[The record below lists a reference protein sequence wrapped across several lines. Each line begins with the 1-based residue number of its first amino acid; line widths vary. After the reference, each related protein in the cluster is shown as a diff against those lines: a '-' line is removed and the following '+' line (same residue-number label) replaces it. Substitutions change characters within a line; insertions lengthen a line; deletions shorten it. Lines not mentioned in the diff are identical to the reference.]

1 MRRLTVNAQVTA
13 ALTLLESCGN
23 ILCVITW
30 LFIKK
35 LLGYSRGKSF
45 FGLPD
50 YGPLPQGMTLYFVI
64 LPYCFLMNT
73 HHNRNRIIDNGWF
86 NVLRNVLPCRRN
98 ISQSDRSARDEET
111 SRTNI
116 QSKISDKQ
124 NTDRRSV
131 SSTELSPFNNQN
143 SSRDRRNISIHTISR
158 KLSYSQP
165 TKPRLSTSS
174 KDDYMP
180 EPILRPT
187 KYPSAKFKSK
197 CTKNTSLDR
206 ISEEKEFSSFTLDH
220 SIPCLIKS
228 LGGEASLG
236 KSINVF
242 QDQDGKGK
250 FGRKKC
256 NQIIHSRLKIVSN
269 LLFNVQNDA
278 LYTKY
283 FKELLLFENGISS
296 GNYYSLKTDDKLII
310 EEIDEMK
317 SSIISKET
325 LNKEPIIVLSNIL
338 NENNCKCTKMEMA
351 RESNENVNV
360 HFDEGKQK
368 IKIRTIFLRGKID
381 MINSMQA
388 NEYDEKMYN
397 QFMENLMKMEI
408 DFTSKISTSV

>member
-1 MRRLTVNAQVTA
+1 MFNKVFRR
-13 ALTLLESCGN
+13 G
-23 ILCVITW
+23 
-30 LFIKK
+30 
-35 LLGYSRGKSF
+35 
-45 FGLPD
+45 
-50 YGPLPQGMTLYFVI
+50 
-64 LPYCFLMNT
+64 
-73 HHNRNRIIDNGWF
+73 
-86 NVLRNVLPCRRN
+86 
-98 ISQSDRSARDEET
+98 
-111 SRTNI
+111 
-116 QSKISDKQ
+116 
-124 NTDRRSV
+124 
-131 SSTELSPFNNQN
+131 
-143 SSRDRRNISIHTISR
+143 
-158 KLSYSQP
+158 
-165 TKPRLSTSS
+165 
-174 KDDYMP
+174 
-180 EPILRPT
+180 
-187 KYPSAKFKSK
+187 
-197 CTKNTSLDR
+197 
-206 ISEEKEFSSFTLDH
+206 
-220 SIPCLIKS
+220 
-228 LGGEASLG
+228 ASLG
-236 KSINVF
+236 KAINLF

-269 LLFNVQNDA
+269 LLFNVQNEG

-360 HFDEGKQK
+360 HFDERKQK

-408 DFTSKISTSV
+408 DFASKISTSV